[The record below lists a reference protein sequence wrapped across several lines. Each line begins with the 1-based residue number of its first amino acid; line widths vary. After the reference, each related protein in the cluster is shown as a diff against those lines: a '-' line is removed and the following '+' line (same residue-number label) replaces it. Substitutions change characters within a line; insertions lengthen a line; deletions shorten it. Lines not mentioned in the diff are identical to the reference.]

1 MVLLTQ
7 EQMLCV
13 PFRPRRAT
21 ISKITKAKK
30 FLQLIHII
38 ATWLWSGTF
47 CIIFLNTPIFIEFL
61 SASINFYE
69 GWKMYS
75 FIYPL
80 KSSKKL
86 FHLTKIL
93 LYFNCICQETLGNQY
108 TYVISVKFH
117 LSQIIANLHWIWG
130 SKSVVKF

>member
-1 MVLLTQ
+1 
-7 EQMLCV
+7 
-13 PFRPRRAT
+13 
-21 ISKITKAKK
+21 
-30 FLQLIHII
+30 
-38 ATWLWSGTF
+38 
-47 CIIFLNTPIFIEFL
+47 
-61 SASINFYE
+61 
-69 GWKMYS
+69 MYS

-117 LSQIIANLHWIWG
+117 LSQIIANLH
-130 SKSVVKF
+130 